1 MCKNIIYNAVN
12 FIPLIT
18 GTDFQ
23 IKSVILSLKKL
34 LHSQLRSANVLG
46 PLTSERIISQM
57 KFGSKQWRIVF
68 TCLFSLL
75 SWLFCPQS
83 LCLRLFITCLLQI
96 KTKKI
101 RTPWV
106 KKQWSEIDYETY
118 IWSYSKQVHKIQKK
132 ANIKSFIK
140 PMFFS

>member
-23 IKSVILSLKKL
+23 IKSVIPSLKKL
-34 LHSQLRSANVLG
+34 LHSQLRSANVLV

-83 LCLRLFITCLLQI
+83 LCLRLFSTCLLQI

-106 KKQWSEIDYETY
+106 KKQWSEIDYDTY